1 VVESCKDIETCSTCF
16 CKANSTEN
24 KSIHNLRSETVVCMH
39 SLRLSGFI
47 MSGFQPQLPPR
58 VKKKLYLTRRIES
71 GKRGLVLLPQ
81 RRLCTCS
88 IVFLSGLAFQPWANL
103 IWKVGIG
110 QVAGVIV
117 LAVYGQI
124 VYHPDLEF
132 DNLFPPATTS
142 AL

>member
-1 VVESCKDIETCSTCF
+1 
-16 CKANSTEN
+16 
-24 KSIHNLRSETVVCMH
+24 M
-39 SLRLSGFI
+39 
-47 MSGFQPQLPPR
+47 
-58 VKKKLYLTRRIES
+58 
-71 GKRGLVLLPQ
+71 
-81 RRLCTCS
+81 
-88 IVFLSGLAFQPWANL
+88 VFLSGLAFQPWANL

-110 QVAGVIV
+110 QAAGVIV